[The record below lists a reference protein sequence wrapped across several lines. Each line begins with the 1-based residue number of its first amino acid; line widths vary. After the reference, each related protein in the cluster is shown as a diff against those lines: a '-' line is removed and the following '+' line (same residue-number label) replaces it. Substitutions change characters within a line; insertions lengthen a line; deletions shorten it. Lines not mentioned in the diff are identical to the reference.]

1 MLFLFQQS
9 QFSILSWCFQQVG
22 LGCWFLFPPRKKISN
37 SPTTNNTSQIP
48 KVPPPP
54 RYFWEKPLLHQPT
67 KKSNEKNKANNTTP
81 WFLRQV
87 LRVPLPPSGKTRSS
101 PHQWHRRRVDNVSQV
116 EGHNSWI
123 HRCSLWKN
131 VGMVGSRSWSAKAGV
146 AWSWLVA
153 SIKNI
158 YIYIYRFWGIREDF
172 RSAFFFA
179 GRKKRGKQSS
189 LRFSSPCCNP
199 FAHPFRIGKMIIQNS
214 SCKLIIISEPP
225 SEWLNTW
232 KDSLSFG
239 ILKGMVFQGNEP
251 LVLRQFPD

>member
-1 MLFLFQQS
+1 MINTKPWPSYPQFGGHQQPLKGS
-9 QFSILSWCFQQVG
+9 LNQPKKGTKNCQAIVDL
-22 LGCWFLFPPRKKISN
+22 KISYWCSSFFSSHSSAFCHDVSN
-37 SPTTNNTSQIP
+37 KLVWVVGFFSHPAKKYQTPLQPTTPHRFP
-48 KVPPPP
+48 KFHHHPVIFG
-54 RYFWEKPLLHQPT
+54 RNHYSTNQQ

-158 YIYIYRFWGIREDF
+158 YI
-172 RSAFFFA
+172 
-179 GRKKRGKQSS
+179 
-189 LRFSSPCCNP
+189 
-199 FAHPFRIGKMIIQNS
+199 
-214 SCKLIIISEPP
+214 
-225 SEWLNTW
+225 
-232 KDSLSFG
+232 
-239 ILKGMVFQGNEP
+239 
-251 LVLRQFPD
+251 